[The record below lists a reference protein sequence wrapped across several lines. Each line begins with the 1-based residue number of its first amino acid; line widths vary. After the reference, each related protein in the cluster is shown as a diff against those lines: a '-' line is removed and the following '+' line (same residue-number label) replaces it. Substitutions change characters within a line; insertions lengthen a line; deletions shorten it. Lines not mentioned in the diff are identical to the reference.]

1 MRNLKIIETL
11 EDFSDADSLV
21 KEEIE
26 KSINRLRQ
34 LPNEREKQ

>member
-1 MRNLKIIETL
+1 MKLKIIETL

-26 KSINRLRQ
+26 KLINRLRQ